1 MNFKDAIARDI
12 NNTFLNAF
20 EFAETAVINDKEM
33 LIVPNDEALNK
44 LETDKKL
51 ASCEIIFHV
60 EAANFEHIPKPE
72 KMMLFNNKK
81 YRIGRVI
88 DNMGM
93 LTIGLERYTV

>member
-1 MNFKDAIARDI
+1 MGFKDAIARDI

-33 LIVPNDEALNK
+33 LIIPNDEELNK

-51 ASCEIIFHV
+51 AACEIVFHV
-60 EAANFEHIPKPE
+60 DATNFEHIPKPE
-72 KMMLFNNKK
+72 FPMKFNGTK

-93 LTIGLERYTV
+93 LTIGLERPTA

>member
-20 EFAETAVINDKEM
+20 EFAEMATINGVEM

-44 LETDKKL
+44 FETDKKL

-60 EAANFEHIPKPE
+60 DATNFEHIPKPE
-72 KMMLFNNKK
+72 FPMKFNGIK
-81 YRIGRVI
+81 YKIGRVI

-93 LTIGLERYTV
+93 LTIGLERFTA